1 MEQNMMMPEA
11 KVMALFLLLVN
22 TRNYNRLLKMV
33 NDLQK
38 ELITLMKMVANY
50 QGGRL
55 KVLIVMRLNKRWA

>member
-55 KVLIVMRLNKRWA
+55 KVLIVMRLNKLWA